1 VAVGTLLKGCQIQ
14 RGHQGGSGDAHAPL
28 PLVHQTDDPTRAVV
42 RVVGNCS
49 YSFFHYLNILPLRYL
64 RAMMNP
70 VLTQRLVAIAEAAS
84 AAGHGNKEA
93 VYQAACEELCMSR
106 ATLLKN

>member
-1 VAVGTLLKGCQIQ
+1 
-14 RGHQGGSGDAHAPL
+14 
-28 PLVHQTDDPTRAVV
+28 
-42 RVVGNCS
+42 
-49 YSFFHYLNILPLRYL
+49 
-64 RAMMNP
+64 MNP
-70 VLTQRLVAIAEAAS
+70 VLIQRLVAIAEAAS